1 MPGEYPGP
9 LRGLTGK
16 GVRIAIIDS
25 GVHVGHDHILADR
38 IADGVAIARDGDID
52 QGVDA
57 AMDLLGHGTAV
68 TAAIQEKAPD
78 ALCLPIRVFH
88 SSLKTTGLA
97 LVRAIEWALDQRV
110 DIINLSLGSANAAHR
125 DAFMQ
130 AVQRARSVGAAIVA
144 AHDVDGAPCL
154 PGAIKGVI
162 GVGLDWN
169 CPRATYGL
177 STDGESTDGGHFMA
191 SGYPRPIP
199 GVPPRRNLYGISF
212 ATAQMSGFAA
222 RALEAMDDAATG
234 PARVDAL
241 RAKLIAALSR

>member
-9 LRGLTGK
+9 LPGLTGK

-25 GVHVGHDHILADR
+25 GVHVGHDHIRTDR
-38 IADGVAIARDGDID
+38 IAEGVAIARDGDID

-97 LVRAIEWALDQRV
+97 LIRAIEWAVDQRV
-110 DIINLSLGSANAAHR
+110 DIINLSLGSTNAAHR
-125 DAFMQ
+125 DAF
-130 AVQRARSVGAAIVA
+130 AHVARRAHDAGIAIVA
-144 AHDVDGAPCL
+144 AHDVDGTPCL
-154 PGAIKGVI
+154 PGAIPGVI

-169 CPRATYGL
+169 RPRTTYGL
-177 STDGESTDGGHFMA
+177 STDGGHFMA
-191 SGYPRPIP
+191 SGYPRSIP

-222 RALEAMDDAATG
+222 RAREAMDEAATG